1 MLIEKIDRKQ
11 VYIDVAMLHIN
22 SIKFGFLP
30 SLGVKFLALLYR
42 CVDESDFS
50 TLIVKYKDSKL
61 IGFVTGTTGKSSL
74 FKKMLNHPIELILIL
89 CPIIL
94 SYKNIKKIIEIW
106 KYMSG
111 IKRSKYPKAEL
122 LSICVHEDYQRK
134 GVAIDLYKKLSNYFN
149 AKHIFEFVIIVGEPL
164 EANLF
169 YINQGAKLVDKFQI
183 HGNTNSNLYIQKI

>member
-1 MLIEKIDRKQ
+1 MHLEKNDRKQ

-42 CVDESDFS
+42 CIDESDFS

-94 SYKNIKKIIEIW
+94 SIKNIKKIIEIW

-111 IKRSKYPKAEL
+111 NKRIKYPKAEL
-122 LSICVHEDYQRK
+122 LSICVHEDYRRK

-149 AKHIFEFVIIVGEPL
+149 AKNISEFVIIVGQSL
-164 EANLF
+164 KANLF

-183 HGNTNSNLYIQKI
+183 HGSTNSNLYIQKI